1 MEAFTTNRIAERAG
15 VGVASVYEYF
25 ENKEAILAK
34 VIEHELATLTG
45 KLMEKLPSI
54 VAMPFEPAC
63 RELFTFI
70 FAQVSQKSELMRTI
84 AGHFHGASQSAPIVR
99 FFGQAELMIRMLL
112 AQYSQDPV
120 HDVALDAYLIT
131 HAFAGVCIGIG
142 NGLPPGQHMEDVIER
157 LVDMARHLA
166 GRENEDG

>member
-1 MEAFTTNRIAERAG
+1 
-15 VGVASVYEYF
+15 
-25 ENKEAILAK
+25 
-34 VIEHELATLTG
+34 
-45 KLMEKLPSI
+45 
-54 VAMPFEPAC
+54 MPFEPAC

-120 HDVALDAYLIT
+120 HAWLWSQRSWASR
-131 HAFAGVCIGIG
+131 CES
-142 NGLPPGQHMEDVIER
+142 NR
-157 LVDMARHLA
+157 
-166 GRENEDG
+166 